1 MIEGRAE
8 LVELPGGEKVDA
20 IVSEWMGFYLLHESM
35 LESVLLAREKHLKPD
50 TGLMMP
56 SRAVLYAAACRQQL
70 PDDDTSNDNW
80 SDMYGLDLS
89 PVLEAISAAQLHR
102 PQVAVVAASD
112 LLTEPVVVADF
123 DLAWLGIEV

>member
-1 MIEGRAE
+1 VIEGRAE
-8 LVELPGGEKVDA
+8 EVELPGGEKVDA

-56 SRAVLYAAACRQQL
+56 SRAVLYAAACRQQ
-70 PDDDTSNDNW
+70 PQDDTSNDNW

-89 PVLEAISAAQLHR
+89 PVLEAINTAQLHR